1 MILKKKHKILIVDDD
16 EDMLLLIEKIL
27 SGAKYRVFKARNGK
41 EGIEEVK
48 NIQPDIVVMDIM
60 MPELDG
66 IAAALK
72 LKSIEETRAIPII
85 MCTAV
90 KEEEDK
96 IVARNLGVADYIR
109 KTPQMEGLVAKIRK
123 ILGK

>member
-1 MILKKKHKILIVDDD
+1 MIFKKKYRVLVVDDD

-27 SGAKYRVFKARNGK
+27 SGAKYKIFKASNGNK
-41 EGIEEVK
+41 GIEEAK
-48 NIQPDIVVMDIM
+48 NILPDIIVMDIM

-66 IAAALK
+66 IAAVLK
-72 LKSIEETRAIPII
+72 LKSINETRSIPVI

-90 KEEEDK
+90 KAEEDE

-109 KTPQMEGLVAKIRK
+109 KTPHMEGLLEKIK
-123 ILGK
+123 KVLSE